1 MKNTHQFNMLTGRSV
16 FSLVS
21 AVAALMGGPA
31 HAQDKCLPLSDQAIQ
46 TVVTESGGEPL
57 RVISGL
63 IKQRACGV
71 AMGDMHADLTLPMW
85 MVANAPQI
93 KALGIDVIR
102 IEVNKDIQPIID
114 VLAKSDAT
122 PDQRIEARAQL
133 AQTIHDLVPGMA
145 QARVEMIDALAKAG
159 IKVEAVDVT
168 QEQYNQVLTQ
178 TPDMQATRAI
188 WKDAIIAENIEASP
202 HKGPYI
208 LFVGIDHTYKAN
220 PPQEDGKFFDGA
232 APVDRCPDASE
243 YYIAPNHMIGGIDR
257 RLGIPS
263 IDSNSC
269 ATGFNTSS
277 YSMRYT
283 TGIGADIVFDMP
295 THPLQGLG
303 FTDSGFKS
311 WRALLAKDVMSLQGV
326 IYASNELSLPASKMV
341 KSLLDL
347 RDSLAEKPGNL
358 AQRLPEI
365 KDAEQ
370 AYTELA
376 IAVAENSEPARQSNI
391 DRGTLH
397 AINLH
402 LTQMSR
408 FAARMQQG
416 APMPPDR
423 LATVMD
429 KWLLSDDRL
438 GGGPKTDFMITRLK
452 SQIATVIAAHE
463 LPVVAAVSES
473 SNYGKITRHGPVM
486 PTRFEAAP

>member
-1 MKNTHQFNMLTGRSV
+1 MSTFRNFNKLNGRSV

-21 AVAALMGGPA
+21 AVAALMAGSA
-31 HAQDKCLPLSDQAIQ
+31 SAQAQDECRPLPDQTIAQ
-46 TVVTESGGEPL
+46 VVTESGGEPM

-63 IKQRACGV
+63 IERGACGV

-93 KALGIDVIR
+93 KALGINVVRLEVSKDV
-102 IEVNKDIQPIID
+102 QPVID
-114 VLAKSDAT
+114 ALADPASTTAQRDA
-122 PDQRIEARAQL
+122 ARAQL
-133 AQTIHDLVPGMA
+133 AQSIHDLVPGMA
-145 QARVEMIDALAKAG
+145 QARVEMIDALVKAG

-168 QEQYNQVLTQ
+168 QEQYNRVLAQ
-178 TPDMQATRAI
+178 TPDIQATRAI
-188 WKDAIIAENIEASP
+188 WKDAIIAENIAASP
-202 HKGPYI
+202 NKGPYI

-220 PPQEDGKFFDGA
+220 PPKEDGKFFDGET
-232 APVDRCPDASE
+232 PVDRCPDASE
-243 YYIAPNHMIGGIDR
+243 YYIAPNHQIGGIDR

-283 TGIGADIVFDMP
+283 MGVGADIVFDMP

-326 IYASNELSLPASKMV
+326 IYAGNELSLPASKMV
-341 KSLLDL
+341 RSLLEL
-347 RDSLAEKPGNL
+347 RDSLAEKQGNL
-358 AQRLPEI
+358 AQRIPEI
-365 KDAEQ
+365 KEAEQ

-376 IAVAENSEPARQSNI
+376 IAVAENSEPARRSNI

-408 FAARMQQG
+408 FAARIQQG
-416 APMPPDR
+416 APMPAER
-423 LATVMD
+423 LPTVMD
-429 KWLLSDDRL
+429 NWLLSDDRL
-438 GGGPKTDFMITRLK
+438 GGGPKTDFMLTRLK
-452 SQIATVIAAHE
+452 SQVHSVIAAHE
-463 LPVVAAVSES
+463 LPVIAVVE
-473 SNYGKITRHGPVM
+473 T
-486 PTRFEAAP
+486 APQERPAYSAPLMRVRMGE